1 MTIISTAN
9 DGFSDLSFVR
19 ASGAYCWTVDGKRVV
34 DLVCGQGP
42 VILGHDDPAVSAAVH
57 RQLARGVLL
66 PGRPPQLDELAD
78 LILRHYRHH
87 EGMLLFKTGSEA
99 VTAAFRLARART
111 GRTMVLRVGFL
122 GWHDQ
127 LVSPY
132 VRCHSY
138 DENTFQQSWPAGV
151 PHSAC
156 ADLVDV
162 WHGADPTGLLEV
174 MERHGH
180 DLAAIVLDPVQLR
193 PAHARQSLA
202 LIKEKL
208 AHLGAL
214 LIIDESKTGFRV
226 HLGGTQALYGVQADV
241 TVLGKA
247 LANGFPLA
255 AVVSDSTTIGAA
267 AAAQIKGTFRYELVS
282 IAAGI
287 ATLEEL
293 ARMNA
298 PQILED
304 RGTSLISALNG
315 TFRHAGYEVETIQA
329 VPYHWPSMPFIRVS
343 PDQTKLA
350 EAYQREMIARGVL
363 FMRDHMN
370 YVCAALSDSDIE
382 AVASASAD
390 TLRTLNSLARGLRP

>member
-1 MTIISTAN
+1 MTIIGTAN
-9 DGFSDLSFVR
+9 DGFSDLAFVK
-19 ASGAYCWTVDGKRVV
+19 ASGAYCWTADGKQVI

-42 VILGHDDPAVSAAVH
+42 VILGHDDAAVSAAVQ

-78 LILRHYRHH
+78 LVLRHYRHH
-87 EGMLLFKTGSEA
+87 EEILLFKTGSEA
-99 VTAAFRLARART
+99 VTAAIRLARAKTR
-111 GRTMVLRVGFL
+111 RTMVLRVGFL

-151 PHSAC
+151 PHSSC
-156 ADLVDV
+156 ADLIDV

-174 MERHGH
+174 VERHGH
-180 DLAAIVLDPVQLR
+180 ELAALVLDPVQLR
-193 PAHARQSLA
+193 PAQARQSLA
-202 LIKEKL
+202 LIKDKL

-226 HLGGTQALYGVQADV
+226 HLGGAQAFYGVQADV
-241 TVLGKA
+241 TILGKA

-282 IAAGI
+282 MAASI
-287 ATLEEL
+287 ATLGEL
-293 ARMNA
+293 ARMNV
-298 PQILED
+298 PQVLQD
-304 RGTSLISALNG
+304 RGASLISALNE
-315 TFRHAGYEVETIQA
+315 TFRHSGYEPEMIQA
-329 VPYHWPSMPFIRVS
+329 VPYHWPSMPFIRIP

-350 EAYQREMIARGVL
+350 EAYQRGMIARGVV

-370 YVCAALSDSDIE
+370 YVCAVLSDSDIE
-382 AVASASAD
+382 AVALASAD
-390 TLRTLNSLARGLRP
+390 TLRALNSFAADLRH